1 MQVNTYYLLDIK
13 RPDILIKY
21 SSSFAF
27 IHASLTS
34 EGPGSGHRWNG
45 PESLIH
51 KFVTDDAKLEGLLQR
66 LRKMSDPELLR
77 FGMVSKHLCSLEGN
91 SNSHSQ
97 ESLVIQLHEAR
108 KEWKQRYPTLPL
120 NESF

>member
-1 MQVNTYYLLDIK
+1 MQVNTYCLLDIK
-13 RPDILIKY
+13 RSDMLIKY
-21 SSSFAF
+21 SSSLTF

-34 EGPGSGHRWNG
+34 EGPGSGHHWNG
-45 PESLIH
+45 PESLIP
-51 KFVTDDAKLEGLLQR
+51 KFVTDDAKLERLLQR

-91 SNSHSQ
+91 SDPHSQ
-97 ESLVIQLHEAR
+97 ESLVIQLNEAR